1 MHGQKIT
8 GFYATLEA
16 SMKTM
21 MIMTLLAV
29 NVTLSAFELWDIE
42 PRQITVPAQYQD
54 IYMFLRRVE
63 GFHAACYVRNGVRMI
78 GYGDRDYDLSN
89 PVNKNAITEN
99 MANWRLLRNIRIIDN
114 YLDTVV
120 EVPLTRHQKDALIS
134 YIYSTSIPEFTNGN
148 ILRLLNQKRDYGD
161 IAGELRKAV
170 FLPGSRS
177 PNSWL
182 VTRREQEVAIWNR

>member
-1 MHGQKIT
+1 MKIIIV
-8 GFYATLEA
+8 
-16 SMKTM
+16 M
-21 MIMTLLAV
+21 MLLAI
-29 NVTLSAFELWDIE
+29 NLALPAFELWDVE

-54 IYMFLRRVE
+54 IYMFLRRIE
-63 GFHAACYVRNGVRMI
+63 GFHATWFVRNGIRVI

-120 EVPLTRHQKDALIS
+120 EVPLSRHQKDALIS

-161 IAGELRKAV
+161 VPNELRKAV
-170 FLPGSRS
+170 LSPGEKS

-182 VTRREQEVAIWNR
+182 ASRRSQEISLWSR

>member
-1 MHGQKIT
+1 
-8 GFYATLEA
+8 
-16 SMKTM
+16 MKNIIIM
-21 MIMTLLAV
+21 MLLAI
-29 NVTLSAFELWDIE
+29 NIALPAFELWDVE

-54 IYMFLRRVE
+54 IYTFLRRIE
-63 GFHAACYVRNGVRMI
+63 GFHATWFVRNGIRVI

-161 IAGELRKAV
+161 VPNELRKAV
-170 FLPGSRS
+170 LSPGEKS

-182 VTRREQEVAIWNR
+182 VSRRSQEISLWSR

>member
-1 MHGQKIT
+1 
-8 GFYATLEA
+8 
-16 SMKTM
+16 MKTM

-63 GFHAACYVRNGVRMI
+63 GFHAAWYVRNGVRMI

-161 IAGELRKAV
+161 IAGELRKAA

>member
-29 NVTLSAFELWDIE
+29 NVTLSAFELWDVE
-42 PRQITVPAQYQD
+42 PRQVTVPAQYQD
-54 IYMFLRRVE
+54 IYMFLRRIE
-63 GFHAACYVRNGVRMI
+63 TFHSTWVVRDGVRII
-78 GYGDRDYDLSN
+78 GFGDRDYNLSN
-89 PVNKNAITEN
+89 PVNKNSMTEN

-134 YIYSTSIPEFTNGN
+134 YVYSASIPEFTNSN
-148 ILRLLNQKRDYGD
+148 ILRLLNQKRAY
-161 IAGELRKAV
+161 AEVPNELRKAV
-170 FLPGSRS
+170 FLPDDKS

-182 VTRREQEVAIWNR
+182 SNRRSQEISLYCR

>member
-1 MHGQKIT
+1 MKIIIV
-8 GFYATLEA
+8 
-16 SMKTM
+16 M
-21 MIMTLLAV
+21 MLLAI
-29 NVTLSAFELWDIE
+29 NLALPAFELWDVE

-54 IYMFLRRVE
+54 IYMFLRRIE
-63 GFHAACYVRNGVRMI
+63 GFHATWFVRNGIRVI

-120 EVPLTRHQKDALIS
+120 EVPLSRHQKDALIS

-161 IAGELRKAV
+161 VPNELRKAV
-170 FLPGSRS
+170 FLPDDKS

-182 VTRREQEVAIWNR
+182 SNRRSQEISLFCR